1 MNENL
6 NNNEAKKVC
15 ALLLD
20 TKSIQKYIFSSNKLK
35 LNIAAS
41 YLVRTIF
48 DDIMKEVLKNLKKE
62 IGLKMPEKSWEQSE
76 EIEMAKKNSE
86 IECEIVYSGGGNML
100 ILINKGEE
108 SSKVAK
114 EIVKKWTRE
123 LLLRTPGLKTGA
135 AIGKINLSS
144 QISKDDI
151 QPLFDQLKKNQN
163 EIFPNV
169 KLPYTGLTVECAYT
183 GDSADYYYDEK
194 DSKSKYFSAEAIS
207 KLEVL
212 EKAKLFLKY
221 EIKYEN
227 RFKDTE
233 LSDFLQK
240 NGLYFTD
247 SIEDLGQQT
256 GEEYVAIVHIDGNN
270 MGVKFNDCKTL
281 QDRKK
286 KSLEISRKTRDAFNK
301 LIKQIVKEYD
311 YLASNDVLKLK
322 KYLPIRPII
331 IGGDDITFVCPA
343 KTAVIFAK
351 RFMDYLCDGEDGFSS
366 CAGIVIIPT
375 KYPFFRAYQL
385 AEELC
390 GEAKKESREKEN
402 PNDSDEIKRKKAKG
416 SSWLDFAI
424 LHGEQEASLEQ
435 IRQNEYKGAL
445 GDMHF
450 GPYYVKGYT
459 ENPKNN
465 EKNIEKLIR
474 GALALDKMPKNK
486 VKLLR
491 EIIGKDESEKK
502 LFVEQLKHLGQ
513 QTYLEKANE
522 KYAEKIWINKETPY
536 LDMIELM
543 DFIYDEKVPTGNEA
557 KEDAK

>member
-6 NNNEAKKVC
+6 NNKEAKEVC

-100 ILINKGEE
+100 ILINKGDE
-108 SSKVAK
+108 SRKVAE
-114 EIVKKWTRE
+114 EIVQKWTRE

-135 AIGKINLSS
+135 AIGEINLSS
-144 QISKDDI
+144 QISNEEIK
-151 QPLFDQLKKNQN
+151 PLFTQLKQNQN

-207 KLEVL
+207 KLEAL

-311 YLASNDVLKLK
+311 YLASNDILKLK
-322 KYLPIRPII
+322 TYLPIRPII

-351 RFMDYLCDGEDGFSS
+351 RFMDYLYEGDGFSS

-390 GEAKKESREKEN
+390 GAAKKESREKEN
-402 PNDSDEIKRKKAKG
+402 PNDSDEIKRKKAKD

-450 GPYYVKGYT
+450 GPYYVNGDTK
-459 ENPKNN
+459 NPKKA
-465 EKNIEKLIR
+465 EKDIKKLIS

-491 EIIGKDESEKK
+491 EIIGKDESEIK
-502 LFVEQLKHLGQ
+502 LFVGQLKHLGQ
-513 QTYLEKANE
+513 QTYLEKANKE
-522 KYAEKIWINKETPY
+522 YAEKIWINKETPY

-543 DFIYDEKVPTGNEA
+543 DFIY
-557 KEDAK
+557 EDAK

>member
-6 NNNEAKKVC
+6 NNKEAKEVC

-48 DDIMKEVLKNLKKE
+48 DEIMPE
-62 IGLKMPEKSWEQSE
+62 ILEKSKLIMPEKSWEQSE
-76 EIEMAKKNSE
+76 AIEMANNPE
-86 IECEIVYSGGGNML
+86 IQCEIAYAGGGNML
-100 ILINKGEE
+100 VLINKGKE
-108 SSKVAK
+108 SSKIAK
-114 EIVKKWTRE
+114 EIVKRWTKE

-135 AIGKINLSS
+135 AIGEIHLSS
-144 QISKDDI
+144 QISNDEI
-151 QPLFDQLKKNQN
+151 APLFTQLKKNQN

-169 KLPYTGLTVECAYT
+169 SLPYTGLTVECPYT
-183 GDSADYYYDEK
+183 GDSADFYYDKEDK
-194 DSKSKYFSAEAIS
+194 KYFSAEAIS

-351 RFMDYLCDGEDGFSS
+351 KFMDYLYEGKDGFSS

-390 GEAKKESREKEN
+390 GAAKKESRQ
-402 PNDSDEIKRKKAKG
+402 DSSQQDIDGNVKG

-435 IRQNEYKGAL
+435 IRQSEYTGAKGN
-445 GDMHF
+445 MHF
-450 GPYYVKGYT
+450 GPYYVNGDT
-459 ENPKNN
+459 KNSKKD
-465 EKNIEKLIR
+465 EKDIEKLIA
-474 GALALDKMPKNK
+474 GAIALEKMPKNK

-491 EIIGKDESEKK
+491 DIIGKDESEIR
-502 LFVEQLKHLGQ
+502 LFVEQLRHLNQ
-513 QTYLEKANE
+513 QEYLEAANK
-522 KYAEKIWINKETPY
+522 KYSNDIWKKNGQTCQTPY

-543 DFIYDEKVPTGNEA
+543 DFVYDENGSTGGD
-557 KEDAK
+557 KK

>member
-6 NNNEAKKVC
+6 NNKEAKEVC

-48 DDIMKEVLKNLKKE
+48 DEIMPEILEEYGLKNKNWQESNK
-62 IGLKMPEKSWEQSE
+62 
-76 EIEMAKKNSE
+76 IEMANNPE
-86 IECEIVYSGGGNML
+86 IECEIAYAGGGNML
-100 ILINKGEE
+100 ILVNKGDKKKNEE
-108 SSKVAK
+108 TAK

-135 AIGKINLSS
+135 AIGEINLSS

-151 QPLFDQLKKNQN
+151 QPLFDQLKQNQN

-169 KLPYTGLTVECAYT
+169 NLPYTGLTVECAYT

-351 RFMDYLCDGEDGFSS
+351 RFMDYLYEGDGFSS

-390 GEAKKESREKEN
+390 GAAKKESREKEN

-435 IRQNEYKGAL
+435 IRKNEYKGAL

-450 GPYYVKGYT
+450 GPYYVNGDTK
-459 ENPKNN
+459 NPKKA
-465 EKNIEKLIR
+465 EKDIKKLIK

-491 EIIGKDESEKK
+491 DIIGKDESEIK

-543 DFIYDEKVPTGNEA
+543 DFIY
-557 KEDAK
+557 EDAK

>member
-48 DDIMKEVLKNLKKE
+48 DEIMPEILEKYELKNKNWQE
-62 IGLKMPEKSWEQSE
+62 SN
-76 EIEMAKKNSE
+76 EIEMAKNPA
-86 IECEIVYSGGGNML
+86 IECEIAYAGGGNML
-100 ILINKGEE
+100 VLINKGKE
-108 SSKVAK
+108 SRKVAE
-114 EIVKKWTRE
+114 EIVQKWTRE
-123 LLLRTPGLKTGA
+123 LLLRSPGLKTGA
-135 AIGKINLSS
+135 AIGEINLSS
-144 QISKDDI
+144 QISNDEI
-151 QPLFDQLKKNQN
+151 APLFTQLKKNQN

-169 KLPYTGLTVECAYT
+169 SLPYTGLTVECPYT

-207 KLEVL
+207 KLENL
-212 EKAKLFLKY
+212 EIAKDCLKY
-221 EIKYEN
+221 EDGIKQE
-227 RFKDTE
+227 FTE
-233 LSDFLQK
+233 IYKYLRRERLR
-240 NGLYFTD
+240 FTD

-286 KSLEISRKTRDAFNK
+286 KSLEISRKTRDAFNE
-301 LIKQIVKEYD
+301 LIKYIGADENWD
-311 YLASNDVLKLK
+311 KLTK
-322 KYLPIRPII
+322 ILDINKYLPIRPII

-351 RFMDYLCDGEDGFSS
+351 KFMDNLYGDKNDPNGEKDGGFSS

-390 GEAKKESREKEN
+390 GSAKKESRQDTN
-402 PNDSDEIKRKKAKG
+402 GKG

-435 IRQNEYKGAL
+435 IRQSEYKGAM

-450 GPYYVKGYT
+450 GPYYVNGDT
-459 ENPKNN
+459 KNSKKD
-465 EKNIEKLIR
+465 EKDIEKLIA
-474 GALALDKMPKNK
+474 GAIALEKMPKNK

-491 EIIGKDESEKK
+491 DIIGKDESEIR
-502 LFVEQLKHLGQ
+502 LFVEQLRHLNQ
-513 QTYLEKANE
+513 QEYLEAANK
-522 KYAEKIWINKETPY
+522 KYSNDIWKKNGQTCQTPY

-543 DFIYDEKVPTGNEA
+543 DFVYDENGSTGGD
-557 KEDAK
+557 KK

>member
-6 NNNEAKKVC
+6 NNKEAKKVC

-48 DDIMKEVLKNLKKE
+48 DEIMPEILKEYGLKNE
-62 IGLKMPEKSWEQSE
+62 NWQESN
-76 EIEMAKKNSE
+76 EIEMAAKPND
-86 IECEIVYSGGGNML
+86 IECEIAYAGGGNML
-100 ILINKGEE
+100 ILVNKGNKEKNE
-108 SSKVAK
+108 DTAR

-123 LLLRTPGLKTGA
+123 LLLKVPGIKTGA
-135 AIGKINLSS
+135 AIGEINLSS
-144 QISKDDI
+144 QISNEEIK
-151 QPLFDQLKKNQN
+151 PLFTQLKQNQN

-207 KLEVL
+207 KLEAL

-311 YLASNDVLKLK
+311 YLASNDILKLK
-322 KYLPIRPII
+322 TYLPIRPII

-351 RFMDYLCDGEDGFSS
+351 RFMDYLYEGDGFSS

-390 GEAKKESREKEN
+390 GAAKKESREKEN

-491 EIIGKDESEKK
+491 DIIGKDESEIK
-502 LFVEQLKHLGQ
+502 LFVEQLEHLGQ
-513 QTYLEKANE
+513 QTYLESANE
-522 KYAEKIWINKETPY
+522 KYAKNIWINKETPY

>member
-1 MNENL
+1 MSENTQKT
-6 NNNEAKKVC
+6 ETKKVC
-15 ALLLD
+15 AILLD

-35 LNIAAS
+35 LNLAAS

-48 DDIMKEVLKNLKKE
+48 DEIMPKILKEYGLKNE
-62 IGLKMPEKSWEQSE
+62 NWQESN
-76 EIEMAKKNSE
+76 EIEMAAKPND
-86 IECEIVYSGGGNML
+86 IECEIAYAGGGNML
-100 ILINKGEE
+100 ILVNKGDKKKNEDT
-108 SSKVAK
+108 AR
-114 EIVKKWTRE
+114 EIVEKWTRE
-123 LLLRTPGLKTGA
+123 LLLTVPGLKTGA
-135 AIGKINLSS
+135 AIGEINLSS
-144 QISKDDI
+144 QIPNEEIK
-151 QPLFDQLKKNQN
+151 PLFTQLKQNQN
-163 EIFPNV
+163 EILPNV
-169 KLPYTGLTVECAYT
+169 KLPYTGLTVECSYT

-194 DSKSKYFSAEAIS
+194 DSDSKYFSAEAIS
-207 KLEVL
+207 KIETL

-233 LSDFLQK
+233 LSEFLQK
-240 NGLYFTD
+240 RGLTFTD

-270 MGVKFNDCKTL
+270 MGVKFNGCETL

-322 KYLPIRPII
+322 TYLPIRPII

-351 RFMDYLCDGEDGFSS
+351 RFMEYLYEGNDGFSS

-390 GEAKKESREKEN
+390 GAAKKESRQDKEG
-402 PNDSDEIKRKKAKG
+402 KG
-416 SSWLDFAI
+416 SSWLDFTI

-435 IRQNEYKGAL
+435 IRKNEYRGAL
-445 GDMHF
+445 GNMHF
-450 GPYYVKGYT
+450 GPYYVGDT
-459 ENPKNN
+459 QNPKKD
-465 EKNIEKLIR
+465 EKNIKKLIR

-491 EIIGKDESEKK
+491 EVIGKDESEIK
-502 LFVEQLKHLGQ
+502 LFVEQLEHLGQ
-513 QTYLEKANE
+513 QKYLEDANKE
-522 KYAEKIWINKETPY
+522 YAKNIWINKETPY

-543 DFIYDEKVPTGNEA
+543 DFIYDEKATAGNEA
-557 KEDAK
+557 KKEEK

>member
-1 MNENL
+1 MSENTQQT
-6 NNNEAKKVC
+6 ETKKVC
-15 ALLLD
+15 AILLD

-48 DDIMKEVLKNLKKE
+48 DEIMPEVLKGT
-62 IGLKMPEKSWEQSE
+62 GLKMPKTEWNKSER
-76 EIEMAKKNSE
+76 IEMATDKS
-86 IECEIVYSGGGNML
+86 IECEIAYAGGGNML
-100 ILINKGEE
+100 ILVNKGDKEKNEE
-108 SSKVAK
+108 TAK

-135 AIGKINLSS
+135 AIGEINLSS
-144 QISKDDI
+144 QISNEEIK
-151 QPLFDQLKKNQN
+151 PLFTQLKKNQN

-207 KLEVL
+207 KLENL
-212 EKAKLFLKY
+212 EIAKDCLKY
-221 EIKYEN
+221 EDGIKQE
-227 RFKDTE
+227 FTE
-233 LSDFLQK
+233 IYKYLRRERLR
-240 NGLYFTD
+240 FTD

-351 RFMDYLCDGEDGFSS
+351 RFMEYLYEGNDGFSS

-390 GEAKKESREKEN
+390 GAAKKESREKEN

-435 IRQNEYKGAL
+435 IRQNEYTGAL

-491 EIIGKDESEKK
+491 DIIGKDKSEIK
-502 LFVEQLKHLGQ
+502 LFVEQLEHLGQ
-513 QTYLEKANE
+513 QTYLESANE
-522 KYAEKIWINKETPY
+522 KYAKNIWINNETPY

-543 DFIYDEKVPTGNEA
+543 DFIY
-557 KEDAK
+557 EDAK